1 MPKYEN
7 GVIYKLKHNLDYDD
21 LNIYIGSTTN
31 FKNRKNQHKTACNN
45 EKSRNYNS
53 SIYKFIRDN
62 GGWVEWVMIPIE
74 VYSCD
79 SKKELEIRERHHIDL
94 LRPTLNKNIPTR
106 TDKEYYEDNKEKIL
120 EKIKEYKEANKE
132 KIAERMKEYYEANK
146 EKILEKEKERYE
158 NNKEK
163 KLEKH
168 KEWYENNKEK
178 KLEKVKE
185 YYEANKEQRK
195 EYNKEH
201 YENNK
206 QKYNEKHKEWYE
218 NNKQKYNE
226 KVICDKC
233 GCESTKS
240 HLKRH
245 QKTKKCINS

>member
-106 TDKEYYEDNKEKIL
+106 TDKEWYEDNKEKIL
-120 EKIKEYKEANKE
+120 EKIKEYK
-132 KIAERMKEYYEANK
+132 EANK

-168 KEWYENNKEK
+168 KEYNKANKEKIAERMKEYYEDNKEKILEKHKEWYENNKEKAKEYSKKFYENNKEK
-178 KLEKVKE
+178 KLEKV
-185 YYEANKEQRK
+185 
-195 EYNKEH
+195 
-201 YENNK
+201 
-206 QKYNEKHKEWYE
+206 
-218 NNKQKYNE
+218 
-226 KVICDKC
+226 ICDHC
-233 GCESTKS
+233 GCESTKN